1 MKYSKYKDASPEET
15 IKTIKK
21 IYDEKLG
28 LKLKLNVS
36 FKIVPFLKKMESIM
50 TR

>member
-36 FKIVPFLKKMESIM
+36 KRMESIM